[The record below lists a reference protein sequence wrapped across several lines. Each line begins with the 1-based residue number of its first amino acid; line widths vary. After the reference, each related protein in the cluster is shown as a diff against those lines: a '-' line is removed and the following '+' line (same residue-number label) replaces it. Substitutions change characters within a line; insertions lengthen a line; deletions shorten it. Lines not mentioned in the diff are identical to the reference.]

1 MTRTPSV
8 VHYLILPQNPTC
20 RHRRGRGCQ
29 ISGTVIRETSH
40 GSGCLNVLWTMSSDC
55 SCRELRGRH
64 WRLRRNI
71 SGDGSLASGDSE
83 PSTPTWKLKGTERSQ
98 VCVLWT
104 FQVCALG
111 SSGCCQIDVRVL
123 RGILWRKKCSDVAT
137 DQKRDLRV
145 QVSLASIPK
154 SGGYVESA
162 ATSLWVDGH
171 LNFHDVVPDVG
182 RERNSV
188 PKVPAVL

>member
-8 VHYLILPQNPTC
+8 VHYFILPQNPTC

-29 ISGTVIRETSH
+29 ISCTVIRETSH
-40 GSGCLNVLWTMSSDC
+40 GSGCLNVLWTMTSDC

-111 SSGCCQIDVRVL
+111 SSGCHQIDVRVL
-123 RGILWRKKCSDVAT
+123 RGILWRKKCCDVGM

-145 QVSLASIPK
+145 QVTLASIPK

-162 ATSLWVDGH
+162 PTSLWVDE
-171 LNFHDVVPDVG
+171 LP
-182 RERNSV
+182 
-188 PKVPAVL
+188 

>member
-8 VHYLILPQNPTC
+8 VHYLILLQTPTS

-29 ISGTVIRETSH
+29 ISGTVMRETSH
-40 GSGCLNVLWTMSSDC
+40 GSGCLNVLWTMTSDC

-111 SSGCCQIDVRVL
+111 SSGCHQIDVRVL
-123 RGILWRKKCSDVAT
+123 RGILWRKKCSDVAM

-145 QVSLASIPK
+145 KFLWRAFPSQVGMLNLLLLLCGWMST
-154 SGGYVESA
+154 G
-162 ATSLWVDGH
+162 TSTM
-171 LNFHDVVPDVG
+171 
-182 RERNSV
+182 SC
-188 PKVPAVL
+188 KI